1 MKKSLHYIFVV
12 LAVVLAFAF
21 LTRAEA
27 FAEEGAVEA
36 EAFAEEGAVEAEALA
51 AAEGY
56 TFDAKTGKL
65 TVFAKVNPTEDELLD
80 NHYPWEKYKNKIRSA
95 VFKKG
100 AGEVGVQALSGY
112 KNLEEVTVEEGVTKI
127 DTRAFTDCTKLKT
140 LHLADSI
147 ATIGWQA
154 FEACKSLTEIVFPR
168 GLRTTE
174 ADICCDCKQLEKV
187 TFQDGVETIGDNAFG
202 GCGKLKSVTLP
213 DSITSIG
220 HDAFNYCSSLTELV
234 LPKKLTEIAY
244 GLCDRCEN
252 FTCVTIPEGVTVIG
266 DGAFNLTKLREIR
279 LPLGLKRLES
289 SAFYG
294 TPLTSVT
301 IPMSVRVIE
310 GDPFGANASGFA
322 IYAAETNE
330 VAKAFAKKKGYT
342 FRVCS
347 HVPDKRKVT
356 KATLKADGKVS
367 EHCGL
372 CGGVT
377 NRVIPRI
384 LEVSLSAKRLVC
396 NGKAQKPSLDVR
408 DSQNKVIGPK
418 HYSVTWYNAK
428 SKDTGVY
435 TATVTFKGKYYKGKK
450 TLYYKLVPGKVKGI
464 RMVKTTT
471 SSVRLGWKKALGAKR
486 YLVEM
491 SEDGTTWTSAAVTYS
506 ASLWADVPN
515 LKAGTY
521 YRFRVR
527 AMDSSGSIVGACS
540 TALGQWTR
548 CAAPEVIASSAEPG
562 KVAISWKKVTGAKK
576 YVVYVS
582 KDAAAWTKHGTY
594 YGTSCEPVQA
604 TGGETFYVRVAAVNV
619 EGVLGKESPTQA
631 LAVKK

>member
-1 MKKSLHYIFVV
+1 MKKSLLYIWVALAAV
-12 LAVVLAFAF
+12 LVFAF
-21 LTRAEA
+21 LPRAEA

-36 EAFAEEGAVEAEALA
+36 EAFAEEEAVEAETLA

-65 TVFAKVNPTEDELLD
+65 TVFARIDPAEDELLD

-127 DTRAFTDCTKLKT
+127 DTRAFSDCTKLKT

-174 ADICCDCKQLEKV
+174 ADICSACTRLEKV
-187 TFQDGVETIGDNAFG
+187 TFQDGVETIGDSAFG

-220 HDAFNYCSSLTELV
+220 HDAFYYCSSLTELV

-252 FTCVTIPEGVTVIG
+252 LTRVTIPEGVTVIG
-266 DGAFNLTKLREIR
+266 DGAFNLTKLREIQ
-279 LPLGLKRLES
+279 LPLGLKRLEG

-294 TPLTSVT
+294 VPLTSVT
-301 IPMSVRVIE
+301 IPMSVRIIE
-310 GDPFGANASGFA
+310 DDPFGANASGFV
-322 IYAAETNE
+322 IYAAKDNE

-342 FRVCS
+342 FRICS

-384 LEVSLSAKRLVC
+384 LEVSLSAKKLAC
-396 NGKAQKPSLDVR
+396 NGKVQKPSLTVR
-408 DSQNKVIGPK
+408 DTQNEVIGPE
-418 HYSVTWYNAK
+418 HYSVTWSNAK
-428 SKDTGVY
+428 SKDAGKY
-435 TATVTFKGKYYKGKK
+435 TATVTFKGKYYTGTK
-450 TLYYKLVPGKVKGI
+450 TLSYTLVPGKVKGLQ
-464 RMVKTTT
+464 MLKVTT
-471 SSVRLGWKKALGAKR
+471 SSVRLGWKTSLGAEK
-486 YLVEM
+486 YLLQM
-491 SEDGTTWTSAAVTYS
+491 STDGTNWTNAATTSSLSANVR
-506 ASLWADVPN
+506 N

-527 AMDSSGSIVGACS
+527 AMDGSGSIKGACS
-540 TALGQWTR
+540 AVLGQWTL
-548 CAAPEVIASSAEPG
+548 CAAPVVTLSSTKSG
-562 KVAISWKKVTGAKK
+562 KVVVSWKKVTGAKK

-582 KDAAAWTKHGTY
+582 RDAVAWTKNGTV
-594 YGTSCEPVQA
+594 YGTSCEISQA
-604 TGGETFYVRVAAVNV
+604 TGGKKLYVKVAAVNV
-619 EGVLGKESPTQA
+619 EGVLGQESATQA
-631 LAVKK
+631 VEVKK